1 MRREDKGDPGAGG
14 SQAGAGGG
22 HSDGNEVAYNPDR
35 RLRLPLAV
43 GGTAL
48 DVWRFMRP
56 YGIWACGGSRQVLF
70 NRDYTPIL
78 ERYPNQPWLAANA
91 GAATGATIMAEPLRA
106 AQTT

>member
-1 MRREDKGDPGAGG
+1 
-14 SQAGAGGG
+14 
-22 HSDGNEVAYNPDR
+22 
-35 RLRLPLAV
+35 
-43 GGTAL
+43 
-48 DVWRFMRP
+48 
-56 YGIWACGGSRQVLF
+56 VLF